1 MYSTKVINCSFDEA
15 IVKITE
21 KLKDEGFGILSDI
34 DVSATLKNRI
44 NVDFRKYRILG
55 ACNPPFAHKALS
67 VEPNAGVMM
76 PCNVAVQE
84 ISENEIQVSVV
95 NPSAA
100 AVGLNNPGLITIAD
114 EVTEKLDRFFNNLK

>member
-15 IVKITE
+15 IAKITE

-34 DVSATLKNRI
+34 DVAATLKNKI

-84 ISENEIQVSVV
+84 ISENEIKVSVV

-100 AVGLNNPGLITIAD
+100 AVGLNNPELLPIAD